1 MSVFCYFVVV
11 CVRFVQLHKGFKCF
25 VGALG
30 RKDLPC
36 YLLWFYFLLLVYFF
50 SSINLRVELNL
61 GKTMTVVCKNKTIY
75 MNTWN

>member
-11 CVRFVQLHKGFKCF
+11 CVRFVQPHKGFKCF

-50 SSINLRVELNL
+50 SL
-61 GKTMTVVCKNKTIY
+61 
-75 MNTWN
+75 